1 MNTTPS
7 RAELAARFVN
17 NTGKHVFLT
26 GKAGTGKTTFLRE
39 IYANTYKQAVIGAP
53 TGIAAINAGG
63 ATLHSLFQLPFGG
76 FIPER
81 GATSQFVGNSKLH
94 TPESLIRE
102 LKMSDVRRK
111 VIREMELLI
120 IDEVSMLRADL
131 LDAIDTI
138 MRYVRF
144 RRNEPFGGVQVL
156 FIGDLLQ
163 LPPVVNEGEWNVLK
177 HYYES
182 PFFFNA
188 KVLREE
194 KPVYLELDKIYR
206 QGDDQFVRLLNN
218 LRTNQVTAAD
228 AEILNSKVK
237 PGFMPASNENY
248 IHLTTHNY
256 QADQINRRE
265 LDKLPGTSRFFK
277 AEVQGTFSE
286 YAYPIEAEL
295 ELKPGA
301 QIMFIK
307 NDVTGAQRYFNGK
320 IGVIAELEENKIS
333 VEFTDGS
340 KTVTVDKY
348 EWENK
353 RYVVNEETGDIEEE
367 IVGTFTHFP
376 IKLAWAITVH
386 KSQGLTFEKAIVD
399 VGKAFAPGQVYVA
412 LSRLTSLDGLVLTS
426 RVNFDSLHVDK
437 HIHGYSVNQP
447 EMKELKNLLETESV
461 SYMQTF
467 LIQSFDFTDLSGAL
481 RKHLLSYEPGKRKSV
496 KIAYMDWVEALYLD
510 FQKEKEVADRFLS
523 QLRKIFAQTER
534 LEILHDRVSSAYTH
548 FSEVLKAFEKRVNAQ
563 QAKVEPLKGTKKYVG
578 ELAELSALISGKKAR
593 MKKAEELSR
602 D

>member
-138 MRYVRF
+138 LRHVRF
-144 RRNEPFGGVQVL
+144 RRNESFGGVQVL

-177 HYYES
+177 RYYES

-194 KPVYLELDKIYR
+194 QPVYLELDKIYR
-206 QGDDQFVRLLNN
+206 QGDDQFVRLLNS
-218 LRTNQVTAAD
+218 LRTNQVTSAD

-237 PGFMPASNENY
+237 PGFIPAPNENY

-286 YAYPIEAEL
+286 SAYPIDAQL

-320 IGVIAELEENKIS
+320 IGVIAALEENKIS
-333 VEFTDGS
+333 VEFSDGS
-340 KTVTVDKY
+340 KPVTVDKY

-376 IKLAWAITVH
+376 LKLAWAITVH

-426 RVNFDSLHVDK
+426 RLNFDSLHVDK
-437 HIHGYSVNQP
+437 HIQGYSVNQP
-447 EMKELKNLLETESV
+447 EMTKLKNLLETESA

-467 LIQSFDFTDLSGAL
+467 LIQTFDFTDLSGLL

-523 QLRKIFAQTER
+523 QLRKIFAEKER
-534 LEILHDRVSSAYTH
+534 LQLLQGRVSSAHLH
-548 FSEVLKAFEKRVNAQ
+548 FSGVLKEFEKRVNAQ
-563 QAKVEPLKGTKKYVG
+563 KTKVESLKGTKKYVN
-578 ELAELSALISGKKAR
+578 ELNELSSLFSGKNAR
-593 MKKAEELSR
+593 MKKASEMCS
-602 D
+602 

>member
-194 KPVYLELDKIYR
+194 QPVYLELDKIYR

-218 LRTNQVTAAD
+218 LRTNQVTTAD
-228 AEILNSKVK
+228 SEILNSKVK
-237 PGFMPASNENY
+237 PGFVPAPNENY

-277 AEVQGTFSE
+277 ADVQGTFSE

-320 IGVIAELEENKIS
+320 IGVVAELEENKIS

-340 KTVTVDKY
+340 KPVTVDKY

-353 RYVVNEETGDIEEE
+353 RYVVNEETGEIEEE

-412 LSRLTSLDGLVLTS
+412 LSRLTSLEGLVLTS

-447 EMKELKNLLETESV
+447 EMTQLKNLLETESA

-534 LEILHDRVSSAYTH
+534 LELLTERVTSAEIH
-548 FSEVLKAFEKRVNAQ
+548 FSGILKEYEKRVNAQ
-563 QAKVEPLKGTKKYVG
+563 KSKVESLKGTKKYVTELT
-578 ELAELSALISGKKAR
+578 ELASLFAGKNVR
-593 MKKAEELSR
+593 MKKAVEMCS
-602 D
+602 

>member
-131 LDAIDTI
+131 LDAIDAI

-194 KPVYLELDKIYR
+194 QPVYLELDKIYR

-218 LRTNQVTAAD
+218 LRTNQVTTAD

-237 PGFMPASNENY
+237 PGFVPAPNENY

-256 QADQINRRE
+256 QADQINQRE

-277 AEVQGTFSE
+277 ADVQGTFSE

-320 IGVIAELEENKIS
+320 IGVVAELEENKIS

-340 KTVTVDKY
+340 KPVTVDKY

-447 EMKELKNLLETESV
+447 EMAQLKNLLETESA

-534 LEILHDRVSSAYTH
+534 LELLTERVTSAESH
-548 FSEVLKAFEKRVNAQ
+548 FSGILKEYEKRVNAQ
-563 QAKVEPLKGTKKYVG
+563 KSKVESLKGTKKYVT
-578 ELAELSALISGKKAR
+578 ELTDLASLFAGKNVR
-593 MKKAEELSR
+593 MKKAVEMCS
-602 D
+602 

>member
-194 KPVYLELDKIYR
+194 QPVYLELDKIYR

-218 LRTNQVTAAD
+218 LRTNQVTTAD

-237 PGFMPASNENY
+237 PGFVPAPNENY

-277 AEVQGTFSE
+277 ADVQGTFSE

-320 IGVIAELEENKIS
+320 IGVVAELEENKIS

-340 KTVTVDKY
+340 KPVTVDKY

-412 LSRLTSLDGLVLTS
+412 LSRLTSLDGLVLNS

-447 EMKELKNLLETESV
+447 EMTQLKNLLETESA

-523 QLRKIFAQTER
+523 QLRKIFDQTER
-534 LEILHDRVSSAYTH
+534 LELLTERVTSAEIH
-548 FSEVLKAFEKRVNAQ
+548 FSGILKEYEKRVNAQ
-563 QAKVEPLKGTKKYVG
+563 KSKVESLKGTKKYVT
-578 ELAELSALISGKKAR
+578 ELAELASLFAGKNVR
-593 MKKAEELSR
+593 MKKAVEMCS
-602 D
+602 

>member
-194 KPVYLELDKIYR
+194 QPVYLELDKIYR

-218 LRTNQVTAAD
+218 LRTNQVTTAD
-228 AEILNSKVK
+228 SEILNSKVK
-237 PGFMPASNENY
+237 PGFVPAPNENY

-277 AEVQGTFSE
+277 ADVQGTFSE

-320 IGVIAELEENKIS
+320 IGVVAELEENKIS

-340 KTVTVDKY
+340 KPVTVDKY

-447 EMKELKNLLETESV
+447 EMAQLKNLLETESA

-534 LEILHDRVSSAYTH
+534 LELLTERVTSAESH
-548 FSEVLKAFEKRVNAQ
+548 FSGILKEYEKRVNAQ
-563 QAKVEPLKGTKKYVG
+563 KSKVESLKGTKKYVTELT
-578 ELAELSALISGKKAR
+578 ELASLFAGKNVR
-593 MKKAEELSR
+593 MKKAVEMCS
-602 D
+602 